1 MAAKGQSS
9 AEKFSRWG
17 ITASNLREHLEEMPH
32 VAADLAEMD
41 GLLTQAR
48 TLESQQEA
56 IRGQAREVTAQL
68 KELAKSGEKLRSRLR
83 SHLQAKFGPTS
94 ENLRKFGFAPR
105 RIPRRTRVTETPAPG
120 TGTPAPADTTP
131 TQK

>member
-41 GLLTQAR
+41 RLIAEAGLWRASR
-48 TLESQQEA
+48 
-56 IRGQAREVTAQL
+56 RP
-68 KELAKSGEKLRSRLR
+68 SGDRPGRSRPSSR
-83 SHLQAKFGPTS
+83 SW
-94 ENLRKFGFAPR
+94 
-105 RIPRRTRVTETPAPG
+105 RRTGRSS
-120 TGTPAPADTTP
+120 APASGLTCRPGSDRRARAC
-131 TQK
+131 